1 MRTKVSERRRSMARQ
16 QHDTDRNSEDRRT
29 SDTRNPRMAHPEAG
43 DQADESADEKEPAK
57 QDLDRERSDAR
68 NNDGGQTE
76 DDKNDPSTRKKPNAH
91 AAMSP
96 PRPAFAR
103 CRACSSAW

>member
-1 MRTKVSERRRSMARQ
+1 
-16 QHDTDRNSEDRRT
+16 
-29 SDTRNPRMAHPEAG
+29 MAHPEAG

-76 DDKNDPSTRKKPNAH
+76 DDKNDPLNQKKNP
-91 AAMSP
+91 MLMQ
-96 PRPAFAR
+96 R
-103 CRACSSAW
+103 CRHRALHLLDVGLVHR